1 MARVTSTGL
10 PLPLELAVKI
20 VKCCAEHEI
29 AEDPNDR
36 YEYFLAYEN
45 TDDRF

>member
-1 MARVTSTGL
+1 MARATSTGL